1 MSATPL
7 THGYWTKCLGVL
19 RQSLTTQE
27 QAIWLAPLQVDE
39 QLGRMIVFCPNQYV
53 KRFIEDRCI
62 PLLKDMAELLQL
74 QIHVSIGHKN
84 ESKVADAVITEDE
97 KPLQPNE
104 NNDAVERW
112 SSRLNPAFTFD
123 QYVPGT
129 SNQMACSA
137 AKLVSMQPG
146 STYNPLVLYGDVGLG
161 KTHLMQSIGH
171 ALSDTHRVRYVH
183 SERFV
188 SMMVRALQ
196 THTMQQFKDSFR
208 NVSLLLVDDIQFF
221 VNKERSQEEL
231 FHVMNTLLDGGMQM
245 VVTCDRFPKELE
257 GLEDR
262 LKSRFSCGLTVGI
275 DPPDLE
281 TRVAILMRKAA
292 LSSVELPEVVAF
304 FIAERINGNV
314 RELEGA
320 LKRLI
325 ANAFFTGDPIT
336 VPFAQM
342 ALRDLLQMHAR
353 LLSMESIQK
362 VVVKYYKIKMSDL
375 VGMSRKQS
383 LVLSRQ
389 IAMYLIKELTQHSL
403 PEIGSLFGDR
413 DHTTVLHAVRK
424 IRKLNVTGSAI
435 RQDLDALMR
444 LLS

>member
-1 MSATPL
+1 MTLMSTPQ
-7 THGYWTKCLGVL
+7 GYWVKCLGVL
-19 RQSLTTQE
+19 RQTLTAQE
-27 QAIWLAPLQVDE
+27 QGIWLAPLQIEE
-39 QLGRMIVFCPNQYV
+39 QVGRLIIFCPNQYV
-53 KRFIEDRCI
+53 KRFIEEKCI
-62 PLLKDMAELLQL
+62 PLMKDVIMVLQL
-74 QIHVSIGHKN
+74 EISVVVGHRQ
-84 ESKVADAVITEDE
+84 SGQSDTALVTQKVECVE
-97 KPLQPNE
+97 
-104 NNDAVERW
+104 AVEKW
-112 SSRLNPAFTFD
+112 SSKLNPSFTFD

-137 AKLVSMQPG
+137 AKLVVAQPG
-146 STYNPLVLYGDVGLG
+146 SSYNPLVLYGDVGLG

-171 ALSDTHRVRYVH
+171 ALMNTHRVRYVH

-231 FHVMNTLLDGGMQM
+231 FHVMNALLDGGMQM
-245 VVTCDRFPKELE
+245 VVTCDRFPKELD
-257 GLEDR
+257 GLEER

-304 FIAERINGNV
+304 FIAERVNGNV

-325 ANAFFTGDPIT
+325 ANSFFTGEPIT
-336 VPFAQM
+336 VPFAQV
-342 ALRDLLQMHAR
+342 ALRDLLHMHAR
-353 LLSMESIQK
+353 LLSIDSIQK
-362 VVVKYYKIKMSDL
+362 VVVKFYKIKMSDL

-403 PEIGSLFGDR
+403 PEIGAMFGER

-424 IRKLNVTGSAI
+424 IRKLNVVGSSV

>member
-1 MSATPL
+1 MSSTSFSYE
-7 THGYWTKCLGVL
+7 YWAKCLSVL
-19 RQSLTTQE
+19 RQTLTTQE
-27 QAIWLAPLQVDE
+27 QDIWLGPLQTE
-39 QLGRMIVFCPNQYV
+39 EKKGHLSIFCPNQYV
-53 KRFIEDRCI
+53 KRFVEQSCM
-62 PLLKDMAELLQL
+62 PFLKDVSKDLELK
-74 QIHVSIGHKN
+74 IEVHIGHKVSEVPAELAKKEN
-84 ESKVADAVITEDE
+84 KVEPVNNTE
-97 KPLQPNE
+97 
-104 NNDAVERW
+104 AVEKW
-112 SSRLNPAFTFD
+112 SSRLNPSFTFD

-137 AKLVSMQPG
+137 AKLVAAQPG
-146 STYNPLVLYGDVGLG
+146 SSYNPLVLYGDVGLG
-161 KTHLMQSIGH
+161 KTHLMQAIGH
-171 ALSDTHRVRYVH
+171 SLSDTHKVRYVH

-208 NVSLLLVDDIQFF
+208 SVSLLLVDDIQFF
-221 VNKERSQEEL
+221 VRKERSQEEL
-231 FHVMNTLLDGGMQM
+231 FHVMNSLLDAGIQM

-281 TRVAILMRKAA
+281 TRVAILMRKAS
-292 LSSVELPEVVAF
+292 LSGVELPEVVAF

-353 LLSMESIQK
+353 LLSMDSIQK
-362 VVVKYYKIKMSDL
+362 VVIKYYKIKMSDL
-375 VGMSRKQS
+375 IGMSRKQS

-389 IAMYLIKELTQHSL
+389 IAMYLIKELTEHSL
-403 PEIGSLFGDR
+403 PEIGAVFGDR

-424 IRKLNVTGSAI
+424 IKKLNEPGSTI